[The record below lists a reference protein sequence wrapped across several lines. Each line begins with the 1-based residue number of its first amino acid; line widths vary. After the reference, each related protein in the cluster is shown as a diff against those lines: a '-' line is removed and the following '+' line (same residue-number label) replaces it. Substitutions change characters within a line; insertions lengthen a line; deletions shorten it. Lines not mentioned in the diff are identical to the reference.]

1 MIALDNAQLT
11 EPTGQSHFTFLSY
24 NNNDGIGN
32 MFRPVMEPLRG
43 LEFRGD

>member
-1 MIALDNAQLT
+1 MIALDNAQL
-11 EPTGQSHFTFLSY
+11 PGQGHFTFLSY